1 MLPSV
6 GNRKAMR
13 IKQTGVEN
21 VRAALLAGEK
31 LTSLDAYNRFGVHH
45 LASTIRRLRAEGM
58 AIDTLREFKHK
69 AKGRAVV
76 YARYALAGNDE
87 ARA

>member
-1 MLPSV
+1 
-6 GNRKAMR
+6 MR
-13 IKQTGVEN
+13 PINQL
-21 VRAALLAGEK
+21 RAALLAGDK
-31 LTSLDAYNRFGVHH
+31 LTSRDAYARFGVQH
-45 LASTIRRLRAEGM
+45 LASAIRRLREEGM

-69 AKGRAVV
+69 ANGRAVV